1 MQGEAL
7 LEIQEIRSE
16 GQNGGDGGIVNNK
29 SVKRKDLVRQLQAGG
44 CVLVR
49 HGGSTTGIASPAQG
63 FPSLSRA
70 STRDQRATCQPHPE
84 DAQ

>member
-16 GQNGGDGGIVNNK
+16 GKNGGDGGIVSGK

-49 HGGSTTGIASPAQG
+49 HGGKHHWYRKSSTRVSQPIPGLNQRPASSLPIAS
-63 FPSLSRA
+63 
-70 STRDQRATCQPHPE
+70 
-84 DAQ
+84 